1 MDEID
6 NKDNSENQPIEIN
19 VDNGSN
25 GDKPAN
31 LQRRD
36 SYNVPLLALKD
47 IVIFPYTLSPLV
59 VEGEA
64 VIKMIEGL
72 INGDRTLA
80 LFPEVPHLKEKAI
93 ELAEPVIQTFDVENK
108 ALCTIGVLARI
119 VKMLKFPDGTVRI
132 LVRGLKRIRCQ
143 KKINNT
149 PPFIVEVKDIIEE
162 KIENI
167 ETIAMAR
174 NAIKQ
179 FQEIISTSPFYPE
192 ELRIAILN
200 IDDNARLADLI
211 ADTLHITY
219 MEKLN
224 ILALPNLHTRLQFL
238 TILLN
243 RELEVLH
250 VGSKI
255 QSQVSSSL
263 GKSQREY
270 FLREQLKTIKKE
282 LGDDSKNPDIASIEE
297 KIAKQK
303 LPEKV
308 EATIRKE
315 MERLA
320 MIQPASPEYNVA
332 FTYIDWL
339 VTIPWSIYTDDRI
352 NIRES
357 SEILDADHYDLK
369 DVKERI
375 LDFLAVLQLK
385 KDRKSPILCFI
396 GPPGVGK
403 TSLGQ
408 SIARAM
414 SRKFVRMSL
423 GGIKDE
429 AEIRGHRRTY
439 VGALPGR
446 IIQGLKKAQSANPVF
461 MLDEIDKIGNDFRG
475 DPASA
480 LLEVLDPQQN
490 FAFNDHYIELDF
502 DLSSVMFIATANI
515 TDTIPPALLDR
526 MEILRLPGYTMM
538 EKKQIASRFL
548 IPKQLKENGLEPNQ
562 LNMPVKTVES
572 VVNKYTREA
581 GVRNLERTI
590 GTVFRKI
597 ARKIVEKE
605 LSPDKKTLVKP
616 QDLNK
621 YLGPQKFFMDEVEII
636 PVVGSAT
643 GMAWTS
649 AGGSILA
656 VEVTSMPGKGNLK
669 LTGSLGEVMKESAE
683 TAFSFIKSHQ
693 AELGIK
699 ASVFTDNDFHIHI
712 PDGATPK
719 DGPSAGITMV
729 TALVS
734 LLKNKAP
741 KSRMSMTGEITLRG
755 KVTPVG
761 GIKEKVISALVSGIR
776 TIILPDKNEKD
787 LENIPE
793 EVRKHV
799 KFIFVSDI
807 MEALNHSLNLK
818 LDNKKPANLAKSDRK
833 KSGKKKKHNEQ

>member
-1 MDEID
+1 MDNVD
-6 NKDNSENQPIEIN
+6 NKEKDPHTPIEISAE
-19 VDNGSN
+19 DIGGNGGS
-25 GDKPAN
+25 PAN
-31 LQRRD
+31 IQRRD
-36 SYNVPLLALKD
+36 SYSVSLLALKD

-59 VEGEA
+59 VEGEL
-64 VIKMIEGL
+64 VIKMVEGL
-72 INGDRTLA
+72 ITGDRTLA

-93 ELAEPVIQTFDVENK
+93 ELAEPVIQTFDVDNK

-132 LVRGLKRIRCQ
+132 LVRGLKRIRFQ
-143 KKINNT
+143 KKINDT
-149 PPFIVEVKDIIEE
+149 APFVVEVKDIVEE
-162 KIENI
+162 KDDKV

-224 ILALPNLHTRLQFL
+224 ILALPNLNSRLQFL

-255 QSQVSSSL
+255 QSQVSSTL
-263 GKSQREY
+263 GKTQREY

-282 LGDDSKNPDIASIEE
+282 LGDDSKNPDFSSIEE
-297 KIAKQK
+297 KMAKQK

-308 EATIRKE
+308 EATVRKE
-315 MERLA
+315 MERLM
-320 MIQPASPEYNVA
+320 MIPQASPEYNVA
-332 FTYIDWL
+332 FTYVDWL
-339 VTIPWSIYTDDRI
+339 VTLPWTTFTEDRI
-352 NIRES
+352 NIKES

-369 DVKERI
+369 TVKERI

-385 KDRKSPILCFI
+385 KDRKSPILCFV

-414 SRKFVRMSL
+414 NRKFVRMSL

-446 IIQGLKKAQSANPVF
+446 IIQGIKKAQSANPVF
-461 MLDEIDKIGNDFRG
+461 MLDEIDKIGSDFRG

-490 FAFNDHYIELDF
+490 SAFNDHYIELDF

-526 MEILRLPGYTMM
+526 MEILRLPGYTLM

-548 IPKQLKENGLEPNQ
+548 IPKQLKENGLAASQ
-562 LNMPVKTVES
+562 ISMPAKTIES
-572 VVNKYTREA
+572 VANKYTREA
-581 GVRNLERTI
+581 GVRNLERSIATI
-590 GTVFRKI
+590 FRKI
-597 ARKIVEKE
+597 ARRIVEKE
-605 LSPDKKTLVKP
+605 LPPAKKNLITPK
-616 QDLNK
+616 DLTK
-621 YLGPQKFFMDEVEII
+621 YLGPQKFFMDEVEIK
-636 PVVGSAT
+636 PVVGTAT

-669 LTGSLGEVMKESAE
+669 LTGSLGDIMKESAE
-683 TAFSFIKSHQ
+683 TAFSFIKSRQ
-693 AELGIK
+693 IELEIP
-699 ASVFTDNDFHIHI
+699 AALFTDNDFHIHI

-719 DGPSAGITMV
+719 DGPSAGITII

-734 LLKNKAP
+734 LLKKRPSKA
-741 KSRMSMTGEITLRG
+741 RTAMTGEITLRG
-755 KVTPVG
+755 KIMPVG
-761 GIKEKVISALVSGIR
+761 GIKEKVIAALVSGIR
-776 TIILPDKNEKD
+776 TVVLPDKNEKD
-787 LENIPE
+787 LEDIPD
-793 EVRKHV
+793 EVKKNV
-799 KFIFVSDI
+799 KFVFVTNI
-807 MEALNHSLNLK
+807 MGALETTLGLK
-818 LDNKKPANLAKSDRK
+818 PKKIKVATSK
-833 KSGKKKKHNEQ
+833 KKNGKGRKKKK